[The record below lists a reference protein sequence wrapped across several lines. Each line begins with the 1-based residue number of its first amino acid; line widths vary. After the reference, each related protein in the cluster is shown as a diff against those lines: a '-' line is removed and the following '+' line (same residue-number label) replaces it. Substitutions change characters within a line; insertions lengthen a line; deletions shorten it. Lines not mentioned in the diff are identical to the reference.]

1 MEQQIATVPETPTPA
16 NRTDAA
22 PTISLR
28 ARMRRRPLPYDA
40 AVARKHVA
48 KSDPVMRDIVKRVG
62 PYALEVRGEP
72 YQALLRSILYQQLA
86 GPAAAAI
93 ERRFLGLF
101 GGAIPRPAEV
111 APLADDAFRAAGV
124 SRQKAGY
131 IRSLAEHFASNE
143 LTDRAIRRADDDAVI
158 EMVTAVKGIGRWT
171 ADMLLLFC
179 LGRPDVLPV
188 GDLGVQNSMRAAYDL
203 KALPTPAEMTAI
215 AEPWRPYR
223 SVATWYLWRRTDIVT
238 L

>member
-1 MEQQIATVPETPTPA
+1 
-16 NRTDAA
+16 
-22 PTISLR
+22 
-28 ARMRRRPLPYDA
+28 MRKRRLPYDA
-40 AVARKHVA
+40 VVARDHLIAV
-48 KSDPVMRDIVKRVG
+48 DPVMRNVVEQVG

-72 YQALLRSILYQQLA
+72 YASLLRAILYQQLA

-93 ERRFLGLF
+93 ERRFLAIF
-101 GGAIPRPAEV
+101 GGDVPNPAQ
-111 APLADDAFRAAGV
+111 LAETDDETLRTAGV

-131 IRSLAEHFASNE
+131 MHSLGEQFANGALS
-143 LTDRAIRRADDDAVI
+143 DRALRRAPDETVI
-158 EMVTAVKGIGRWT
+158 EMVTQTKGIGRWT

-188 GDLGVQNSMRAAYDL
+188 GDLGVRNAMRAAYGLDEP
-203 KALPTPAEMTAI
+203 PTPAEMESI

-223 SVATWYLWRRTDIVT
+223 SAGTWYLWRRSDLVT